1 MNKNS
6 ILYKTLARALSI
18 KRPHNTAGTML
29 MNSWLQI
36 NVPDHLKKTMWVD
49 KAGNIHIDARTNTS
63 INKTLFVA
71 HVDTVHSAIG
81 ANKITKTRHSWHA
94 DGAPLGAD
102 DGAGIAVLMHLMH
115 KGVAAYYVFTQG
127 EECGGIGATHLAT
140 HHAALL
146 GEFDRAI
153 AFDRRGTDSVIT
165 YQYGGRCCSNA
176 FAETLSEELNMR
188 QPEFMYSPDDTG
200 VYTDTA
206 EFVDIIPECTNISV
220 GYYKEHTVNEC
231 LDIVHLKRLAR
242 AAEFVKWDKL
252 PVEREAGVTETKWGK
267 AYQSTVWS
275 LSGELYDYADVS
287 EGLEIDELYDALDA
301 AWSGDKPPLIKM
313 ICIAAY
319 PEDPNAVEKLLDTD
333 LLTLDMLEDAY
344 DMAETYPP
352 HEVKSIIFDE
362 LCVRV

>member
-18 KRPHNTAGTML
+18 KRPHNTAGTTM
-29 MNSWLQI
+29 MSTWLQI
-36 NVPDHLKKTMWVD
+36 NVPDHLKKMMWVD
-49 KAGNIHIDARTNTS
+49 KAGNIHVDARVNTS

-71 HVDTVHSAIG
+71 HVDTVHHEIG
-81 ANKITKTRHSWHA
+81 ANKIRKTRYSWHA

-102 DGAGIAVLMHLMH
+102 DGAGLAVLMHLMH
-115 KGVAAYYVFTQG
+115 KGVAAYYIFTQG
-127 EECGGIGATHLAT
+127 EECGGIGANHLAT
-140 HHAALL
+140 HHATLL
-146 GEFDRAI
+146 AEFDRAV

-165 YQYGGRCCSNA
+165 SQFGGRCCSDA

-220 GYYKEHTVNEC
+220 GYYKEHSHNEY

-242 AAEFVKWDKL
+242 AAELIKWDKL
-252 PVEREAGVTETKWGK
+252 PVEREPGVVEPKWGK
-267 AYQSTVWS
+267 TYQSTVWS
-275 LSGELYDYADVS
+275 LDGELYDYADLDDGS
-287 EGLEIDELYDALDA
+287 EIDELYDALDA
-301 AWSGDKPPLIKM
+301 ACMNDIKPLIRL
-313 ICIAAY
+313 ICVAAY
-319 PEDPNAVEKLLDTD
+319 PEDPQAVEKLLDTE
-333 LLTLDMLEDAY
+333 LLTIDLIDDAY
-344 DMAETYPP
+344 AMAKTYPP
-352 HEVKSIIFDE
+352 YEVKSIIFDE